1 MGRSVC
7 GNRRRSGFQTRLHTN
22 RPTRP
27 RFGRYHFGLDTWER
41 GGVRGGDMF
50 RTEKPWLAVYEGG
63 NVDPETEI
71 YEGSMYELFRHAAEE
86 HRGKTALSFYG
97 TTFEFGR
104 LQALVEKMAASLAA
118 SGVKKGDRVALMLP
132 NCPHYVVSFFATVR
146 LGAIVTQINPMYV
159 EREIGHILNDSGA
172 ETIVAHADVYVRVKA
187 VLPDT
192 NLKTVVVVDFGSEEL
207 GAGHRSFADFLA
219 TDVEPA
225 PEVDIDPAEDVAALQ
240 YTGGTTGKSRGA
252 MLTHRNLVANV
263 QQTIDVFVRDP
274 AQFTGRKCVGALP
287 FFHIYGLTCVML
299 FGIKLGVEQVL
310 LSRFEVREALT
321 VFEND
326 RPTMFSGV
334 PTMYMALLAS
344 GADLRKHR
352 LHNVQIFNSGGSALP
367 VNLKRSFEEK
377 VGKPLFEGYGL
388 SEPSPVTHN
397 NPPFL
402 GQGRE
407 GSIGIPIPSTDA
419 RVVDVETGETEM
431 PIGDSG
437 ELIIKG
443 PQVMKGYLDMP
454 KETATALRNG
464 WLHTGDVAKMD
475 EDGYFYI
482 VDRKKDMILTSGYNV
497 YPREVEEVLFEH
509 PDVAEAV
516 AIGIPD
522 EYRGESVKA
531 FVVKRSGATT
541 TEDEMLAF
549 CKERLAAY
557 KVPKA
562 VEFREDLPKS
572 TVGKLLRRVLVEEE
586 LAKAAA
592 ASQGG

>member
-1 MGRSVC
+1 MS
-7 GNRRRSGFQTRLHTN
+7 
-22 RPTRP
+22 
-27 RFGRYHFGLDTWER
+27 
-41 GGVRGGDMF
+41 
-50 RTEKPWLAVYEGG
+50 RTERPWLEVYEKGR
-63 NVDPETEI
+63 VEPETWI
-71 YEGSMYELFRHAAEE
+71 FEGSLYELFSRAVEE
-86 HRGKTALSFYG
+86 HRGKTALSFYR

-104 LQALVEKMAASLAA
+104 LQALVEKMAASLSA
-118 SGVKKGDRVALMLP
+118 SGVEKGDRVALMLP
-132 NCPHYVVSFFATVR
+132 NCPQYVVSFFATVK

-159 EREIGHILNDSGA
+159 EREIEHILNDSGA
-172 ETIVAHADVYVRVKA
+172 ETIVVYADMYERVKD

-192 NLKTVVVVDFGSEEL
+192 NLKTVIVVDFEGEPEGL
-207 GAGHRSFADFLA
+207 GAGHRSFGDFLT
-219 TDVEPA
+219 TDTDPA

-240 YTGGTTGKSRGA
+240 YTGGTTGESKGA

-274 AQFTGRKCVGALP
+274 AQFTGRRCVGALP

-299 FGIKLGVEQVL
+299 FGIKLGIEQVL
-310 LSRFEVREALT
+310 LPRFEVNEALA

-344 GADLRKHR
+344 GADLRKHH
-352 LHNVQIFNSGGSALP
+352 LHDVQIFNSGGSALP

-388 SEPSPVTHN
+388 SEASPVTHN

-402 GQGRE
+402 GQGSE

-419 RVVDVETGETEM
+419 RVVDVETGETEL
-431 PIGDSG
+431 PVGESG

-443 PQVMKGYLDMP
+443 PQVMKGYLNLPD
-454 KETATALRNG
+454 ETAETLKDG
-464 WLHTGDVAKMD
+464 WLYTGDVAKMD
-475 EDGYFYI
+475 ESGYFYI
-482 VDRKKDMILTSGYNV
+482 VDRKKDMIVASGYNV
-497 YPREVEEVLFEH
+497 YPREIEEVLFEH

-516 AIGIPD
+516 AIGVAD

-531 FVVKRSGATT
+531 FVVKRSGARA
-541 TEDEMLAF
+541 TEEDVLAF

-557 KVPKA
+557 KTPKA
-562 VEFREDLPKS
+562 VEFREELPKS
-572 TVGKLLRRVLVEEE
+572 AVGKLLRRVLVDEER
-586 LAKAAA
+586 AKTEATPQ
-592 ASQGG
+592 S

>member
-1 MGRSVC
+1 
-7 GNRRRSGFQTRLHTN
+7 
-22 RPTRP
+22 
-27 RFGRYHFGLDTWER
+27 
-41 GGVRGGDMF
+41 MF
-50 RTEKPWLAVYEGG
+50 RTEKPWLEVYERG
-63 NVDPETEI
+63 NVEPESQVF
-71 YEGSMYELFRHAAEE
+71 EGSLHDLFTHAAEE

-118 SGVKKGDRVALMLP
+118 AGVSKGDRVALMLP
-132 NCPHYVVSFFATVR
+132 NCPQYVISFFATVK

-159 EREIGHILNDSGA
+159 EREISHILDDSGA
-172 ETIVAHADVYVRVKA
+172 ETIVVYAPVYERERA
-187 VLPDT
+187 VLANT
-192 NLKTVVVVDFGSEEL
+192 NLKNVIVVDFGDEPEGL
-207 GAGHRSFADFLA
+207 DAGHVSFGDFLS
-219 TDVEPA
+219 TDAEPA
-225 PEVDIDPAEDVAALQ
+225 PDVEIDPAEDVAALQ
-240 YTGGTTGKSRGA
+240 YTGGTTGVSKGA

-263 QQTIDVFVRDP
+263 QQAIDVFVQNP
-274 AQFTGRKCVGALP
+274 EMFTGRKCVGALP

-299 FGIKLGVEQVL
+299 FGIKLGCEQIL
-310 LSRFEVREALT
+310 LPRFEVEEALA

-344 GADLRKHR
+344 DANLRKHH
-352 LHNVQIFNSGGSALP
+352 LHDVKIFNSGGSALP

-377 VGKPLFEGYGL
+377 AGKPLFEGYGL
-388 SEPSPVTHN
+388 SEASPVTHN

-402 GQGRE
+402 GEGRE
-407 GSIGIPIPSTDA
+407 GSIGIPIPSTDS
-419 RVVDVETGETEM
+419 RIVDVETGEQEM
-431 PIGDSG
+431 PIGESG
-437 ELIIKG
+437 ELIVKG
-443 PQVMKGYLDMP
+443 PQVMKGYLNMP
-454 KETATALRNG
+454 GETASTLRDG

-482 VDRKKDMILTSGYNV
+482 VDRKKDMIVASGYNV

-531 FVVKRSGATT
+531 FVVKRSGALV
-541 TEDEMLAF
+541 TEEEMIAF

-557 KVPKA
+557 KAPKA

-586 LAKAAA
+586 RARMGAT
-592 ASQGG
+592 SQGQGG

>member
-1 MGRSVC
+1 
-7 GNRRRSGFQTRLHTN
+7 
-22 RPTRP
+22 
-27 RFGRYHFGLDTWER
+27 
-41 GGVRGGDMF
+41 MF
-50 RTEKPWLAVYEGG
+50 RTERPWLEIYEKGR
-63 NVDPETEI
+63 VEPETRI
-71 YEGSMYELFRHAAEE
+71 FEGSMYELFSRAVEE

-132 NCPHYVVSFFATVR
+132 NCPQYVVSFFATVR

-172 ETIVAHADVYVRVKA
+172 ETIIVYADVYERVKA
-187 VLPDT
+187 MLPDT
-192 NLKTVVVVDFGSEEL
+192 NLKTVVVVDFGSEPEGL
-207 GAGHRSFADFLA
+207 DVGYRSFDDFLS
-219 TDVEPA
+219 TDADPA
-225 PEVDIDPAEDVAALQ
+225 PEVDIDPAQDVAALQ
-240 YTGGTTGKSRGA
+240 YTGGTTGVSKGA

-263 QQTIDVFVRDP
+263 QQTIDVFVQNPD
-274 AQFTGRKCVGALP
+274 QFTGRKCVGVLP

-310 LSRFEVREALT
+310 LPRFEVQEALA

-326 RPTMFSGV
+326 RPTMFAGV

-344 GADLRKHR
+344 GTDLRKHH
-352 LHNVQIFNSGGSALP
+352 LHDVRIFNSGGSALP

-388 SEPSPVTHN
+388 SEASPVTHN

-407 GSIGIPIPSTDA
+407 GSVGIPIPSTEA
-419 RVVDVETGETEM
+419 RVVDVETGETEI
-431 PIGDSG
+431 PIGESG

-443 PQVMKGYLDMP
+443 PQVMKGYLNMP
-454 KETATALRNG
+454 DETAETLKGG
-464 WLHTGDVAKMD
+464 WLYTGDVAKMD
-475 EDGYFYI
+475 ESGYFYI
-482 VDRKKDMILTSGYNV
+482 VDRKKDMIVASGFNV
-497 YPREVEEVLFEH
+497 YPREIEEVLFEH
-509 PDVAEAV
+509 SDVAEAV
-516 AIGIPD
+516 AFGVAD

-531 FVVKRSGATT
+531 FVVKRSGAST
-541 TEDEMLAF
+541 TEEEVLAF

-557 KVPKA
+557 KTPKA
-562 VEFREDLPKS
+562 VEFREELPKS
-572 TVGKLLRRVLVEEE
+572 AVGKLLRRVLVDEER
-586 LAKAAA
+586 AKTEATHR
-592 ASQGG
+592 S

>member
-1 MGRSVC
+1 
-7 GNRRRSGFQTRLHTN
+7 
-22 RPTRP
+22 
-27 RFGRYHFGLDTWER
+27 
-41 GGVRGGDMF
+41 MF
-50 RTEKPWLAVYEGG
+50 RTERPWLEIYEKGR
-63 NVDPETEI
+63 VEPETRI
-71 YEGSMYELFRHAAEE
+71 FEGSMYELFSRAVEE

-132 NCPHYVVSFFATVR
+132 NCPQYVVSFFATVR

-172 ETIVAHADVYVRVKA
+172 ETIIVYADVYERVKA
-187 VLPDT
+187 MLPDT
-192 NLKTVVVVDFGSEEL
+192 NLKTVVVVEFGSEPEGL
-207 GAGHRSFADFLA
+207 GVGHRSFDDFLS
-219 TDVEPA
+219 TDADPA
-225 PEVDIDPAEDVAALQ
+225 PEVDIDPAQDVAALQ
-240 YTGGTTGKSRGA
+240 YTGGTTGVSKGA

-263 QQTIDVFVRDP
+263 QQTIDVFVQNPD
-274 AQFTGRKCVGALP
+274 QFTGRKCVGVLP

-310 LSRFEVREALT
+310 LPRFEVQEALA

-326 RPTMFSGV
+326 RPTMFAGV

-344 GADLRKHR
+344 GTDLRKHH
-352 LHNVQIFNSGGSALP
+352 LHDVRIFNSGGSALP

-388 SEPSPVTHN
+388 SEASPVTHN

-407 GSIGIPIPSTDA
+407 GSVGIPIPSTEA
-419 RVVDVETGETEM
+419 RVVDVETGETEI
-431 PIGDSG
+431 PIGESG

-443 PQVMKGYLDMP
+443 PQVMKGYLNMP
-454 KETATALRNG
+454 DETAETLKGG
-464 WLHTGDVAKMD
+464 WLYTGDVAKMD
-475 EDGYFYI
+475 ESGYFYI
-482 VDRKKDMILTSGYNV
+482 VDRKKDMIVASGFNV
-497 YPREVEEVLFEH
+497 YPREIEEVLFEH
-509 PDVAEAV
+509 SDVAEAV
-516 AIGIPD
+516 AIGVAD

-531 FVVKRSGATT
+531 FVVKRSGAST
-541 TEDEMLAF
+541 TEEEVLAF

-557 KVPKA
+557 KTPKA
-562 VEFREDLPKS
+562 VEFREELPKS
-572 TVGKLLRRVLVEEE
+572 AVGKLLRRVLVDEER
-586 LAKAAA
+586 AKTEATHR
-592 ASQGG
+592 S

>member
-1 MGRSVC
+1 
-7 GNRRRSGFQTRLHTN
+7 
-22 RPTRP
+22 
-27 RFGRYHFGLDTWER
+27 
-41 GGVRGGDMF
+41 MF
-50 RTEKPWLAVYEGG
+50 RTERPWLEVYEKGR
-63 NVDPETEI
+63 VEPETRI
-71 YEGSMYELFRHAAEE
+71 FEGSLYELFSRAVEE

-132 NCPHYVVSFFATVR
+132 NCPQYVVSFFATVR

-172 ETIVAHADVYVRVKA
+172 EIIVAHADVYVRVKA

-192 NLKTVVVVDFGSEEL
+192 NLKIVVVVDFGSEEL

-219 TDVEPA
+219 TDVEPV

-240 YTGGTTGKSRGA
+240 YTGGTTGKSKGA

-310 LSRFEVREALT
+310 LSRFEVQEALA

-344 GADLRKHR
+344 GADLRKHH
-352 LHNVQIFNSGGSALP
+352 LHDVQIFNSGGSALP

-388 SEPSPVTHN
+388 SEASPVTHN

-407 GSIGIPIPSTDA
+407 GSIGIPIPSTEA

-454 KETATALRNG
+454 KETAETLKDG
-464 WLHTGDVAKMD
+464 WLYTGDVAKLD
-475 EDGYFYI
+475 ESGYFYI
-482 VDRKKDMILTSGYNV
+482 VDRKKDMILASGYNV
-497 YPREVEEVLFEH
+497 YPREIEEVLFEH
-509 PDVAEAV
+509 PGVAEAV
-516 AIGIPD
+516 AIGVPD
-522 EYRGESVKA
+522 EYRGEAVKA
-531 FVVKRSGATT
+531 FVVKRPGAQA
-541 TEDEMLAF
+541 TEEEVLAF

-557 KVPKA
+557 KAPKA
-562 VEFREDLPKS
+562 VEFREELPKS
-572 TVGKLLRRVLVEEE
+572 AVGKLLRRVLVDEER
-586 LAKAAA
+586 AKTE
-592 ASQGG
+592 STSLS